1 MLLNYDFLEF
11 ENGKTENRT
20 RDYSLTK
27 DIDKELEAKRLAKST
42 RPKVKIKEGLSL
54 RATLDA
60 FGEEL
65 SRLKRE
71 QNKETIK
78 GSTIEATSLNSI
90 VNKIK
95 SGLPFGTISA
105 FRPFKDAFIK
115 DFTEKERELLIEAYK
130 SGYKASQLDK
140 VAKNWNDDPNP
151 IDASYLADAF
161 LREYRT
167 IALKLSTALGKS
179 FVSKF
184 LNPKSEATMKDFMS
198 SKEFVGR
205 YRYTQKDNM
214 ERTQQLKKL
223 LDSKRDF
230 IGYIQVIGYW
240 KDNLEDALIPDNK
253 FLNPKSEATM
263 KDFMSSKEFVG
274 RYRYTQ
280 KDNMERTQQLKKL
293 LDSKRDFIGYIQVI
307 GYWKDNLEDALLP
320 DKETSFFVFA
330 NEPSSTFDLASYL
343 LLLARLFNQAAIC
356 YCDNAKTDKVE
367 LVSALPNDFGD
378 VWAKF
383 TDITFTAPL
392 TQSITRLHNK
402 VYTFFERNPEK
413 DNYGIA
419 FKDIVKT
426 QIKATYMPYNIE
438 GFNIPCKAYIER
450 HIKTTIYSSLG
461 VERNYPG
468 RTFDMDKIQ
477 QYEQQAIK
485 RLDLQR
491 CSKSKSFKASYN
503 HNIKVNNLVKA
514 LRQGKKVSKTL
525 IAKVLANTIDTDA
538 GYCFISP
545 TDLATQLNNISPRLS
560 KSIVTAIE
568 QAEGVRLT
576 YALIDKI
583 TYNSLHNILSFI
595 FDIDNPLN
603 DQDLEEFVIEVPREA
618 LKNVKLPQIKNVLT
632 TQIFEGAYHF
642 KS

>member
-1 MLLNYDFLEF
+1 MLLNYDFLELVD
-11 ENGKTENRT
+11 EPHNRSN
-20 RDYSLTK
+20 SLTAS
-27 DIDKELEAKRLAKST
+27 IDKALADKKLARQNKPSV
-42 RPKVKIKEGLSL
+42 RVLGKAMPLSKF
-54 RATLDA
+54 LDA
-60 FGEEL
+60 VGDEL
-65 SRLKRE
+65 SRLKYDMSH
-71 QNKETIK
+71 KTIK
-78 GSTIEATSLNSI
+78 GSTIESSNLISI
-90 VNKIK
+90 YKKIA

-179 FVSKF
+179 FINKF
-184 LNPKSEATMKDFMS
+184 LNPKSETTMRDLMS
-198 SKEFVGR
+198 SKEFVER

-214 ERTQQLKKL
+214 ERTQQLKRL

-240 KDNLEDALIPDNK
+240 KESL
-253 FLNPKSEATM
+253 
-263 KDFMSSKEFVG
+263 KD
-274 RYRYTQ
+274 
-280 KDNMERTQQLKKL
+280 D
-293 LDSKRDFIGYIQVI
+293 II
-307 GYWKDNLEDALLP
+307 P
-320 DKETSFFVFA
+320 DKETSFFVFV
-330 NEPSSTFDLASYL
+330 NEPSSTFYLRNHL
-343 LLLARLFNQAAIC
+343 LLWARQFNQAAIC
-356 YCDNAKTDKVE
+356 YCQNNVYNNKDRYYVE
-367 LVSALPNDFGD
+367 LVSAEPEKFGKVWCKFTNITFSVPSKLPNS
-378 VWAKF
+378 
-383 TDITFTAPL
+383 L
-392 TQSITRLHNK
+392 TRLKNQ
-402 VYTFFERNPEK
+402 VYTFFDKNPEK

-426 QIKATYMPYNIE
+426 QIKATYMSHNIGNLTDTFE
-438 GFNIPCKAYIER
+438 NEIKGFIKRTQSRVRAYGYPKTFNIDEIE
-450 HIKTTIYSSLG
+450 
-461 VERNYPG
+461 NW
-468 RTFDMDKIQ
+468 
-477 QYEQQAIK
+477 EQQAIK
-485 RLDLQR
+485 TREQR
-491 CSKSKSFKASYN
+491 KCAISKSYRQSYN

-514 LRQGKKVSKTL
+514 MRQGKKVSRTL

-545 TDLATQLNNISPRLS
+545 TDLATQLGNISPRLS

-568 QAEGVRLT
+568 QAEGVRLN
-576 YALIDKI
+576 YALIDKVS
-583 TYNSLHNILSFI
+583 YNSLHNILSFI

-603 DQDLEEFVIEVPREA
+603 DQAFERLVIEVPREA

-632 TQIFEGAYHF
+632 SQIFDGAYHF

>member
-1 MLLNYDFLEF
+1 MLLNYDFLELVD
-11 ENGKTENRT
+11 EPQRNT
-20 RDYSLTK
+20 SLTAS
-27 DIDKELEAKRLAKST
+27 IDKALADRKLARQNKPSV
-42 RPKVKIKEGLSL
+42 RVLGKAMPLSKF
-54 RATLDA
+54 LDA
-60 FGEEL
+60 VGDEI

-71 QNKETIK
+71 QNTTIK
-78 GSTIEATSLNSI
+78 ATSLNSI

-115 DFTEKERELLIEAYK
+115 DFTEKEQELLTEAYK
-130 SGYKASQLDK
+130 SSYKASQLDK

-179 FVSKF
+179 FVNKF
-184 LNPKSEATMKDFMS
+184 LNPKSETTMKDLMS
-198 SKEFVGR
+198 SKEFVER

-214 ERTQQLKKL
+214 ERTRQLKGL

-240 KDNLEDALIPDNK
+240 KESL
-253 FLNPKSEATM
+253 
-263 KDFMSSKEFVG
+263 KD
-274 RYRYTQ
+274 
-280 KDNMERTQQLKKL
+280 D
-293 LDSKRDFIGYIQVI
+293 II
-307 GYWKDNLEDALLP
+307 P
-320 DKETSFFVFA
+320 DKETSFFVFV
-330 NEPSSTFDLASYL
+330 NEPSSTFYLRNHL
-343 LLLARLFNQAAIC
+343 LLWARQFNQAAIC
-356 YCDNAKTDKVE
+356 YCENSVYNNKDRYYVE
-367 LVSALPNDFGD
+367 LVSAEPEKFGKVWCKFTNITFSVPSKLPNS
-378 VWAKF
+378 
-383 TDITFTAPL
+383 L
-392 TQSITRLHNK
+392 TRLKNQ
-402 VYTFFERNPEK
+402 VYTFFDKNPEK

-426 QIKATYMPYNIE
+426 QIKATYMPHNIGNLTDTFE
-438 GFNIPCKAYIER
+438 NEIKGFIKRTQSRVRAYGYPKTFNVDEIE
-450 HIKTTIYSSLG
+450 
-461 VERNYPG
+461 NW
-468 RTFDMDKIQ
+468 
-477 QYEQQAIK
+477 EQQAIK
-485 RLDLQR
+485 TREQR
-491 CSKSKSFKASYN
+491 KCVISKSYRQSYN

-514 LRQGKKVSKTL
+514 LRQGKKVSRTL

-545 TDLATQLNNISPRLS
+545 TDLATQLDSISPRLS

-568 QAEGVRLT
+568 QAEGIRLT

-595 FDIDNPLN
+595 FDIDNPLS
-603 DQDLEEFVIEVPREA
+603 DQDLQELVVEVPREA

-632 TQIFEGAYHF
+632 AQIFDGAYHF

>member
-27 DIDKELEAKRLAKST
+27 AIDKELEAKRLAKST
-42 RPKVKIKEGLSL
+42 RPKVKVKEGLSL

-71 QNKETIK
+71 QDTTIK
-78 GSTIEATSLNSI
+78 GSTLEATSLGNI
-90 VNKIK
+90 LKKIK

-105 FRPFKDAFIK
+105 TRHFKPAFEK

-130 SGYKASQLDK
+130 SGYKVSQLDK

-184 LNPKSEATMKDFMS
+184 LNPKSEATMRDFMS
-198 SKEFVGR
+198 RDKFVKK
-205 YRYTQKDNM
+205 YRYTRKDNM
-214 ERTQQLKKL
+214 KRTQELKSL
-223 LDSKRDF
+223 LDQKRHF
-230 IGYIQVIGYW
+230 LGYLQVTGYW
-240 KDNLEDALIPDNK
+240 KENINDA
-253 FLNPKSEATM
+253 M
-263 KDFMSSKEFVG
+263 
-274 RYRYTQ
+274 
-280 KDNMERTQQLKKL
+280 
-293 LDSKRDFIGYIQVI
+293 
-307 GYWKDNLEDALLP
+307 LP
-320 DKETSFFVFA
+320 DKEVSFFVFSH
-330 NEPSSTFDLASYL
+330 EPSNTFDLASYL

-367 LVSALPNDFGD
+367 LVSALPSEFGD

-383 TDITFTAPL
+383 TDITFTTPL
-392 TQSITRLHNK
+392 TNSITRLHNK
-402 VYTFFERNPEK
+402 VYTFFEKKNME
-413 DNYGIA
+413 NYGVSFEELSTTKLKA
-419 FKDIVKT
+419 MGMPKD
-426 QIKATYMPYNIE
+426 IE
-438 GFNIPCKAYIER
+438 GFNVPCKAYIER

-461 VERNYPG
+461 GERNYPG

-477 QYEQQAIK
+477 QYELQAIR

-514 LRQGKKVSKTL
+514 MRQGKKVSRTL

-538 GYCFISP
+538 GYCFIS
-545 TDLATQLNNISPRLS
+545 DLATQLNNISPRLS

-583 TYNSLHNILSFI
+583 TYNSLHNILSFV
-595 FDIDNPLN
+595 FDIDNPLS
-603 DQDLEEFVIEVPREA
+603 DQAFEELVIEVPREA

-632 TQIFEGAYHF
+632 SQIFDGTYQF
-642 KS
+642 RN

>member
-11 ENGKTENRT
+11 VDEPQRNT
-20 RDYSLTK
+20 SLTAS
-27 DIDKELEAKRLAKST
+27 IDKALADKKLA
-42 RPKVKIKEGLSL
+42 RQNKPRVRIKGGLSL

-65 SRLKRE
+65 SRLKSE
-71 QNKETIK
+71 QNTTIK
-78 GSTIEATSLNSI
+78 ATRLGGI

-105 FRPFKDAFIK
+105 FRVFKDAFIK

-130 SGYKASQLDK
+130 SGYKVSQLDK
-140 VAKNWNDDPNP
+140 VSKKWNDDPNS

-184 LNPKSEATMKDFMS
+184 LNPKSETTMRDLMS
-198 SKEFVGR
+198 SKEFVTR

-214 ERTQQLKKL
+214 KRTRQLKSL
-223 LDSKRDF
+223 LDSKRHF
-230 IGYIQVIGYW
+230 LGYIQVIGYW
-240 KDNLEDALIPDNK
+240 KDNPQDN
-253 FLNPKSEATM
+253 
-263 KDFMSSKEFVG
+263 
-274 RYRYTQ
+274 
-280 KDNMERTQQLKKL
+280 
-293 LDSKRDFIGYIQVI
+293 I
-307 GYWKDNLEDALLP
+307 LP

-330 NEPSSTFDLASYL
+330 NEPSSAFDLASYL
-343 LLLARLFNQAAIC
+343 LLLARPFNQAAIC

-367 LVSALPNDFGD
+367 LVSALPSEFGE

-383 TDITFTAPL
+383 TDITFSVPNDL
-392 TQSITRLHNK
+392 PKSLTRLKNK
-402 VYTFFERNPEK
+402 VYTFFEKKNME
-413 DNYGIA
+413 NYGVSFEELSTTKLKA
-419 FKDIVKT
+419 MRMPKD
-426 QIKATYMPYNIE
+426 IE
-438 GFNIPCKAYIER
+438 GFNIPCKAYIEH
-450 HIKTTIYSSLG
+450 HIKTSIYSSLG
-461 VERNYPG
+461 AERNYPG
-468 RTFDMDKIQ
+468 RTFDMDKVQ
-477 QYEQQAIK
+477 QYELQAIK

-491 CSKSKSFKASYN
+491 CSKSKSFKVSYN

-514 LRQGKKVSKTL
+514 LRQGKKVSRTL
-525 IAKVLANTIDTDA
+525 LAKVLANTIDTDA
-538 GYCFISP
+538 GYCFIS
-545 TDLATQLNNISPRLS
+545 DLATQLDNISPRLS

-568 QAEGVRLT
+568 QAQGIRLN
-576 YALIDKI
+576 YALIDKVS
-583 TYNSLHNILSFI
+583 YNSLHNTLSFI

-603 DQDLEEFVIEVPREA
+603 DQAFEELVIEVPREA

-632 TQIFEGAYHF
+632 SQIFDGAYHF

>member
-11 ENGKTENRT
+11 VDEPQRNT
-20 RDYSLTK
+20 SLTAS
-27 DIDKELEAKRLAKST
+27 IDKALADRKLA
-42 RPKVKIKEGLSL
+42 RQNKPRVRIKDNLSL

-60 FGEEL
+60 VGDEL

-71 QNKETIK
+71 QNTTIK
-78 GSTIEATSLNSI
+78 GSTIESASLNSI

-140 VAKNWNDDPNP
+140 VSKNWNNDPNP

-184 LNPKSEATMKDFMS
+184 LNPKSEATMKDLMS
-198 SKEFVGR
+198 SKEFVER

-214 ERTQQLKKL
+214 ERTQQLKSL

-230 IGYIQVIGYW
+230 IGYIQVIGSW
-240 KDNLEDALIPDNK
+240 KEDLKDDLI
-253 FLNPKSEATM
+253 
-263 KDFMSSKEFVG
+263 
-274 RYRYTQ
+274 
-280 KDNMERTQQLKKL
+280 
-293 LDSKRDFIGYIQVI
+293 
-307 GYWKDNLEDALLP
+307 P
-320 DKETSFFVFA
+320 DKETSFFVFV
-330 NEPSSTFDLASYL
+330 NEPSSTFYLRNHL
-343 LLLARLFNQAAIC
+343 LLWARLFNQAAIC
-356 YCDNAKTDKVE
+356 YCQNSVYNNKDRYYVE
-367 LVSALPNDFGD
+367 LVNATPKRFGK
-378 VWAKF
+378 VEAKF
-383 TDITFTAPL
+383 TDITF
-392 TQSITRLHNK
+392 SIPKELPHSLTRLKNK

-413 DNYGIA
+413 DNYGVY

-426 QIKATYMPYNIE
+426 QIKATYMPYTIGNLTDTFENEIKGLIKRTQSRLRAYGYPKTFNVDEIE
-438 GFNIPCKAYIER
+438 NWE
-450 HIKTTIYSSLG
+450 L
-461 VERNYPG
+461 
-468 RTFDMDKIQ
+468 
-477 QYEQQAIK
+477 QAIK
-485 RLDLQR
+485 TREQR
-491 CSKSKSFKASYN
+491 KCAMSKSFRQSYN

-514 LRQGKKVSKTL
+514 MRQGKKVSRTL
-525 IAKVLANTIDTDA
+525 IANTIDTDA

-545 TDLATQLNNISPRLS
+545 TDLATQLGNISPRVS

-568 QAEGVRLT
+568 QAEGVRLN
-576 YALIDKI
+576 YALIDKV
-583 TYNSLHNILSFI
+583 TYNSLHNTLSFI

-603 DQDLEEFVIEVPREA
+603 DQAFEELVIEVPREA

-632 TQIFEGAYHF
+632 AQIFDGAYQF

>member
-1 MLLNYDFLEF
+1 MLLSYDFLEF

-27 DIDKELEAKRLAKST
+27 AIDKELEAKRLAKST

-78 GSTIEATSLNSI
+78 GSTLEATSLNSI
-90 VNKIK
+90 LKKIK

-105 FRPFKDAFIK
+105 TRHFKDAFVK
-115 DFTEKERELLIEAYK
+115 DFTEKEQKALIIAYK
-130 SGYKASQLDK
+130 SGYSK
-140 VAKNWNDDPNP
+140 
-151 IDASYLADAF
+151 ADADKITQYWQNKPTKIDLHKPIKAKDF
-161 LREYRT
+161 FKGNTNIYRT
-167 IALKLSTALGKS
+167 LRNLFGQKFMDSYIA
-179 FVSKF
+179 
-184 LNPKSEATMKDFMS
+184 PKSETTMKDFMS
-198 SKEFVGR
+198 SDKFVKK

-214 ERTQQLKKL
+214 KRTQQLKSL

-240 KDNLEDALIPDNK
+240 KDNLEDNLI
-253 FLNPKSEATM
+253 
-263 KDFMSSKEFVG
+263 
-274 RYRYTQ
+274 
-280 KDNMERTQQLKKL
+280 
-293 LDSKRDFIGYIQVI
+293 
-307 GYWKDNLEDALLP
+307 P

-383 TDITFTAPL
+383 TDITFTIPL
-392 TQSITRLHNK
+392 TQSLTRLHNK
-402 VYTFFERNPEK
+402 VYTFFEKKNME
-413 DNYGIA
+413 NYGVS
-419 FKDIVKT
+419 FEELSTTKLKTMGMPKD
-426 QIKATYMPYNIE
+426 IE

-461 VERNYPG
+461 GERNYPG

-477 QYEQQAIK
+477 QYELQAIK

-503 HNIKVNNLVKA
+503 HNVKVNNLVKA
-514 LRQGKKVSKTL
+514 LRQGKKVSRTL

-538 GYCFISP
+538 GYCFIS
-545 TDLATQLNNISPRLS
+545 DLATQLDSISPRLS
-560 KSIVTAIE
+560 KSIVTAID
-568 QAEGVRLT
+568 QAEGVRLN

-595 FDIDNPLN
+595 FDIDNPLSN
-603 DQDLEEFVIEVPREA
+603 QSLNELVIEVPREA

-632 TQIFEGAYHF
+632 SQIFDGAYQF

>member
-1 MLLNYDFLEF
+1 MLLNYDFLELVD
-11 ENGKTENRT
+11 EPQRNT
-20 RDYSLTK
+20 SLTAS
-27 DIDKELEAKRLAKST
+27 IDKALADKKLA
-42 RPKVKIKEGLSL
+42 RQNKPRVKIKGGLSL

-71 QNKETIK
+71 QNTETIK
-78 GSTIEATSLNSI
+78 GSTIESANLNSI

-140 VAKNWNDDPNP
+140 VAKNWNDDPNH

-198 SKEFVGR
+198 SKEFVER

-214 ERTQQLKKL
+214 ERTRQLKGL

-240 KDNLEDALIPDNK
+240 KDNLKDALI
-253 FLNPKSEATM
+253 
-263 KDFMSSKEFVG
+263 
-274 RYRYTQ
+274 
-280 KDNMERTQQLKKL
+280 
-293 LDSKRDFIGYIQVI
+293 
-307 GYWKDNLEDALLP
+307 P
-320 DKETSFFVFA
+320 DKETSFFVFV
-330 NEPSSTFDLASYL
+330 NEPSSTFYLRNHL
-343 LLLARLFNQAAIC
+343 LLWARQFNQAAIC
-356 YCDNAKTDKVE
+356 YCQNSVYNNKDRYYVE
-367 LVSALPNDFGD
+367 LVSAEPKSFGK

-383 TDITFTAPL
+383 TDITFSTPNDL
-392 TQSITRLHNK
+392 PQSLTRLHNK
-402 VYTFFERNPEK
+402 VYTFLEKNPEK

-426 QIKATYMPYNIE
+426 QIKATYMPHTIVNLTDTFENEIKGFIKRTQSRVRAY
-438 GFNIPCKAYIER
+438 GYPKTFNIDEIE
-450 HIKTTIYSSLG
+450 
-461 VERNYPG
+461 NW
-468 RTFDMDKIQ
+468 
-477 QYEQQAIK
+477 EQQAIK
-485 RLDLQR
+485 TREQR
-491 CSKSKSFKASYN
+491 KCAISKRFRQSYN

-514 LRQGKKVSKTL
+514 MRQGKKVSRTL

-545 TDLATQLNNISPRLS
+545 TDLATQLGNISPRLS

-576 YALIDKI
+576 YALIDKV
-583 TYNSLHNILSFI
+583 TYNSLHNILSFV

-603 DQDLEEFVIEVPREA
+603 DQAFERLVIEVPREA

-632 TQIFEGAYHF
+632 AQIFEGAYHF
-642 KS
+642 RDNDHKFKG

>member
-240 KDNLEDALIPDNK
+240 KDNLEDALIPD
-253 FLNPKSEATM
+253 
-263 KDFMSSKEFVG
+263 
-274 RYRYTQ
+274 
-280 KDNMERTQQLKKL
+280 
-293 LDSKRDFIGYIQVI
+293 
-307 GYWKDNLEDALLP
+307 
-320 DKETSFFVFA
+320 KETSFFVFV
-330 NEPSSTFDLASYL
+330 NEPSSTFYLRNHL
-343 LLLARLFNQAAIC
+343 LLWARQFNQAAIC

-383 TDITFTAPL
+383 TDITFTIPL
-392 TQSITRLHNK
+392 TQSLTRLHNK
-402 VYTFFERNPEK
+402 VYTFFEKKNME
-413 DNYGIA
+413 NYGVSFEELSTTKLKA
-419 FKDIVKT
+419 MGMPKD
-426 QIKATYMPYNIE
+426 IE

-603 DQDLEEFVIEVPREA
+603 DQDLEELVIEVPREA

-632 TQIFEGAYHF
+632 TQIFEGAYQFRDNGYKF
-642 KS
+642 KG

>member
-11 ENGKTENRT
+11 VDEPQRNT
-20 RDYSLTK
+20 SLTAS
-27 DIDKELEAKRLAKST
+27 IDKALADRKLA
-42 RPKVKIKEGLSL
+42 RQNKPKVRVKDNLSL
-54 RATLDA
+54 SETLDA
-60 FGEEL
+60 YGMEV
-65 SRLKRE
+65 SRLKN
-71 QNKETIK
+71 QQETIK
-78 GSTIEATSLNSI
+78 ASTIESANLNSI

-105 FRPFKDAFIK
+105 FRPFKDAFLK

-198 SKEFVGR
+198 SDKFVKK

-214 ERTQQLKKL
+214 ERTRQLKSL

-240 KDNLEDALIPDNK
+240 KDNLKDALI
-253 FLNPKSEATM
+253 
-263 KDFMSSKEFVG
+263 
-274 RYRYTQ
+274 
-280 KDNMERTQQLKKL
+280 
-293 LDSKRDFIGYIQVI
+293 
-307 GYWKDNLEDALLP
+307 P
-320 DKETSFFVFA
+320 DKETSFFVFV
-330 NEPSSTFDLASYL
+330 NEPSSTFYLRNHL
-343 LLLARLFNQAAIC
+343 LLWARQFNQAAIC
-356 YCDNAKTDKVE
+356 YCQNSVYNNKDRYYVE
-367 LVSALPNDFGD
+367 LVSAEPKSFGK

-383 TDITFTAPL
+383 TDITFSIPNDL
-392 TQSITRLHNK
+392 PQSLTRLHNK
-402 VYTFFERNPEK
+402 VYTFLDKNPEK

-426 QIKATYMPYNIE
+426 QIKATYMPHNIGNLTDTFE
-438 GFNIPCKAYIER
+438 NEIKGFIKKAQSRVRAYGYPKTFNVDEIE
-450 HIKTTIYSSLG
+450 
-461 VERNYPG
+461 NW
-468 RTFDMDKIQ
+468 
-477 QYEQQAIK
+477 EQQAIK
-485 RLDLQR
+485 TREQR
-491 CSKSKSFKASYN
+491 KCAMSKSFKASYN

-514 LRQGKKVSKTL
+514 MRQGEKVSRTL
-525 IAKVLANTIDTDA
+525 IANTIDTDA
-538 GYCFISP
+538 GYCFIS
-545 TDLATQLNNISPRLS
+545 DLATQLGNISPRLS

-568 QAEGVRLT
+568 QAEGIRLT
-576 YALIDKI
+576 YALIDKV
-583 TYNSLHNILSFI
+583 TYNSLHNTLSFI
-595 FDIDNPLN
+595 FDIDNPLS
-603 DQDLEEFVIEVPREA
+603 DQVFEKLVIEVPREA

-632 TQIFEGAYHF
+632 SQIFEGAYQF

>member
-1 MLLNYDFLEF
+1 MLLNYDFLEWVD
-11 ENGKTENRT
+11 EPQRNT
-20 RDYSLTK
+20 SLTSA
-27 DIDKELEAKRLAKST
+27 IDKALADKKLA
-42 RPKVKIKEGLSL
+42 RQNKPRVRIKDNLSL

-71 QNKETIK
+71 QNTETIK
-78 GSTIEATSLNSI
+78 ASTIESANLNSI

-105 FRPFKDAFIK
+105 FRPFKEAFIK
-115 DFTEKERELLIEAYK
+115 DFTEKEREKLVEAYK

-140 VAKNWNDDPNP
+140 VAKNWNNDPNP

-184 LNPKSEATMKDFMS
+184 LNPKSEATMKDLMS
-198 SKEFVGR
+198 SKEFVER

-240 KDNLEDALIPDNK
+240 KDNPKDNLIPD
-253 FLNPKSEATM
+253 
-263 KDFMSSKEFVG
+263 KEV
-274 RYRYTQ
+274 
-280 KDNMERTQQLKKL
+280 
-293 LDSKRDFIGYIQVI
+293 
-307 GYWKDNLEDALLP
+307 
-320 DKETSFFVFA
+320 SFFVFV
-330 NEPSSTFDLASYL
+330 NEPSSTFYLRNHL
-343 LLLARLFNQAAIC
+343 LLWARQFNQAAIC
-356 YCDNAKTDKVE
+356 YCQNSVYNNNNKDRYYVE
-367 LVSALPNDFGD
+367 LVSAEPKRFGKVD
-378 VWAKF
+378 AKF
-383 TDITFTAPL
+383 TDITF
-392 TQSITRLHNK
+392 SIPKELPHSLTRLQNK
-402 VYTFFERNPEK
+402 VYTFFDKNPEK

-426 QIKATYMPYNIE
+426 QIKATYMPYNIGNLTDTFE
-438 GFNIPCKAYIER
+438 NEIKGFIKRTQSRVRAYGYPKTFNIDEIE
-450 HIKTTIYSSLG
+450 
-461 VERNYPG
+461 NW
-468 RTFDMDKIQ
+468 
-477 QYEQQAIK
+477 EQQAIK
-485 RLDLQR
+485 TREQR
-491 CSKSKSFKASYN
+491 KCAMSKRFRQSYN

-514 LRQGKKVSKTL
+514 MRQGKKVSRTL
-525 IAKVLANTIDTDA
+525 IANTIDTDA
-538 GYCFISP
+538 GYCFIS
-545 TDLATQLNNISPRLS
+545 DLATQLNNISPRLS

-576 YALIDKI
+576 YALIDKV
-583 TYNSLHNILSFI
+583 TYNSLHNILNFI

-603 DQDLEEFVIEVPREA
+603 DQAFEELVIEVPREA

-632 TQIFEGAYHF
+632 SQIFDGAYQF
-642 KS
+642 RN

>member
-11 ENGKTENRT
+11 VDEPQKRNTSL
-20 RDYSLTK
+20 SLTAS
-27 DIDKELEAKRLAKST
+27 IDKALADKKLA
-42 RPKVKIKEGLSL
+42 RQNKPRVKIKDNLSL

-71 QNKETIK
+71 QNTETIK
-78 GSTIEATSLNSI
+78 GSTIESANLNSI

-105 FRPFKDAFIK
+105 FRPFKDAFVK

-140 VAKNWNDDPNP
+140 VAKNWNDDPNH

-198 SKEFVGR
+198 SKEFVEK

-214 ERTQQLKKL
+214 ARTQQLKKL

-240 KDNLEDALIPDNK
+240 KDNPKDDLIPD
-253 FLNPKSEATM
+253 
-263 KDFMSSKEFVG
+263 KEV
-274 RYRYTQ
+274 
-280 KDNMERTQQLKKL
+280 
-293 LDSKRDFIGYIQVI
+293 
-307 GYWKDNLEDALLP
+307 
-320 DKETSFFVFA
+320 SFFVFV

-383 TDITFTAPL
+383 TDITFTIPL
-392 TQSITRLHNK
+392 TKSLTRLHNK
-402 VYTFFERNPEK
+402 VYTFFEKKNME
-413 DNYGIA
+413 NYGVSFEELSTTKLKA
-419 FKDIVKT
+419 MGMPKD
-426 QIKATYMPYNIE
+426 IE

-461 VERNYPG
+461 GERNYPG

-477 QYEQQAIK
+477 QYELQAIK

-503 HNIKVNNLVKA
+503 HNIQVNNLVKA
-514 LRQGKKVSKTL
+514 MRQGKKASKRL

-568 QAEGVRLT
+568 QAEGVRLN
-576 YALIDKI
+576 YALIDKV
-583 TYNSLHNILSFI
+583 TYNSLHNTLNFI
-595 FDIDNPLN
+595 FDIDNPLS
-603 DQDLEEFVIEVPREA
+603 DQEFEELVVEVPREA

-632 TQIFEGAYHF
+632 AQIFDGAYHF